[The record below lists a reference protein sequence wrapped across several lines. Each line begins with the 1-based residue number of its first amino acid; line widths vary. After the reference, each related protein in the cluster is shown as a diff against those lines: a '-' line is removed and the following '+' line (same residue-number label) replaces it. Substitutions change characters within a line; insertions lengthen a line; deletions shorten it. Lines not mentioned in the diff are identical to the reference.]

1 MRTVLLEIRDGG
13 KRYGDVV
20 ILRHFFLRLYRG
32 SVTLLFGGTVTEMK
46 GIADILTGREGL
58 SSGWIRL
65 RDSDGKTVRLKKI
78 RKNDVSEITGRILM
92 VGSLSVAD
100 NFFVC
105 SGQKQPFWVK
115 EKENRKVLRDLF
127 SSFGIEADPD
137 MPAGGL
143 SHVTQCKIQF
153 LKEYYYR
160 TPVVLWDMRRS
171 SFSAEE
177 RDELLLMVNTLAAR
191 GMTFLLMGDSPGSAD
206 LLPDQLVV
214 VNHGTTVL
222 HEDVHVMPEEK
233 ARNIYMRFEGETGHF
248 SLDQEKAS
256 SGAVL
261 EMKDVCSGQLNGFS
275 LKLRRGETASVYCRT
290 HEIMENLMQ
299 LFSGDGTV
307 YSGEIMFNGS
317 DLTVKNRTELIRDG
331 MVTMDFTDPDV
342 YSFPNFTAA
351 EQYSFP
357 RRVKYRGFW
366 KGKRY
371 DEHLKKNLNAG
382 EGREIAGKMM
392 TELYP
397 GDVMKLLLRSMLLS
411 RPKVLV
417 CKGIFFGADPAFQQE
432 ILSVFKE
439 LTSRGT
445 AVLILTGDRE
455 AWIRSVHKQY
465 VPV

>member
-13 KRYGDVV
+13 KRHGDVV

-46 GIADILTGREGL
+46 GITDILAGREGL
-58 SSGWIRL
+58 SSGRIRL
-65 RDSDGKTVRLKKI
+65 RNADGTTVSLKKL
-78 RKNDVSEITGRILM
+78 RKEDVSEMTDRNLM
-92 VGSLSVAD
+92 IGNLSVAD

-105 SGQKQPFWVK
+105 SRWKQPVWVK
-115 EKENRKVLRDLF
+115 EKKNRTVLRELF
-127 SSFGIEADPD
+127 HSFGMEEDPD

-143 SHVTQCKIQF
+143 SYVTQCKIQF

-160 TPVVLWDMRRS
+160 TPVVLWDMRRNAL
-171 SFSAEE
+171 SAEE
-177 RDELLLMVNTLAAR
+177 MLELRLLIGKLAAR
-191 GMTFLLMGDSPGSAD
+191 GMTFLLMGDSPGSAE

-233 ARNIYMRFEGETGHF
+233 ARNIYMRFEGETGRF
-248 SLDQEKAS
+248 SMIPEKAS

-261 EMKDVCSGQLNGFS
+261 DIKDVRSAQLNGFN
-275 LKLRRGETASVYCRT
+275 LKLHRGEIASVYCRN
-290 HEIMENLMQ
+290 HEIMEDLMR

-307 YSGEIMFNGS
+307 YSGEIVFNGS
-317 DLTVKNRTELIRDG
+317 DLTGKNLTELIRDG
-331 MVTMDFTDPDV
+331 LVTMDFTDPGV

-371 DEHLKKNLNAG
+371 DEHLKKSLNAA

-392 TELYP
+392 TELFP
-397 GDVMKLLLRSMLLS
+397 GDVMKILLRSMLLS

-432 ILSVFKE
+432 ILSVFRE
-439 LTSRGT
+439 LSSRGT